1 MPAIYNLVLFLHV
14 SSDIGLF
21 VGIGAQLL
29 TLAALRRVKNTEQA
43 RTLIGLIKMS
53 EPLSIISGLLLL
65 ATGLYLALRHWSLQN
80 GWIAVSL
87 GSLVVV
93 MPLLIRGVVDPRM
106 RVIKTMVKEAQ
117 DSPLPESLYRRIHDP
132 VLGAGV
138 QTLAAFVLGIVFLMT
153 TKPALVGSITVIA
166 FALVLGVLSGLPLR
180 RQQE

>member
-1 MPAIYNLVLFLHV
+1 MPSIHNLVLFLHV

-21 VGIGAQLL
+21 IGIGIQLL
-29 TLAALRRVKNTEQA
+29 TLTALRRVKNTEQA

-65 ATGLYLALRHWSLQN
+65 ASGLYLALRHWSLQN

-93 MPLLIRGVVDPRM
+93 MPLLIRGVVDPRL
-106 RVIKTMVKEAQ
+106 RVIITMVKEAK
-117 DSPLPESLYRRIHDP
+117 DTPLPESLYRRIHDP

-153 TKPALVGSITVIA
+153 AKPALVTSIAVIA
-166 FALVLGVLSGLPLR
+166 FALVIGVLSGLPLR
-180 RQQE
+180 RQEK